1 MIFILYDSMNL
12 YTSFTS
18 NQNKGLIWKLLADDG
33 VFKTIPDSK
42 ASLVQEDFERK
53 IKTIAMQITP
63 VDTLVNLDKRV
74 ITEMINDTEKY
85 KNTVEEYNA
94 ADIAQKKQKAFQ
106 NELQN
111 KQKEFDTFNTT
122 PVPEKIDFSDDLDK
136 PIGSEMDK
144 ILAEQIALREKQ
156 LSMVL
161 NAHDKETATKWIQNP
176 GEKKSEE
183 QPIKLKIGENIQIEK
198 DTIVKAKKVA
208 FTEENDNFLSLLKK
222 KPVEAKHIEAPHI
235 EAKHPEAEPSLA
247 ALKPIEALQPIE
259 DTLSLLREILNK
271 QTQIL
276 ELLKKN

>member
-1 MIFILYDSMNL
+1 MIFILYDIMNL

-183 QPIKLKIGENIQIEK
+183 QPVKLKIGENIQIEK
-198 DTIVKAKKVA
+198 ETIVKAKKVA

-222 KPVEAKHIEAPHI
+222 KPVEAKHI
-235 EAKHPEAEPSLA
+235 EAEPSLA